1 MEKPNKFNNIWFKI
15 AASTSY
21 MTYKLGNLK
30 EEDSNIPSIE
40 KYYINTPLQ
49 AIIGLIE
56 GQCKEVVLEM
66 GRKEELN
73 AG

>member
-1 MEKPNKFNNIWFKI
+1 
-15 AASTSY
+15 